1 MSFGLYAL
9 LPKERVGEVLQT
21 LCAVT
26 GQPTALLDEAGG
38 EQLRFGTP
46 PDGCTPESDKCRRCF
61 LRAGLRAQELG
72 EAYLF
77 SCCGDR
83 VGIAFSLVRQ
93 EERLATVILGPFVL
107 DEEEGAAAPGA
118 ALTPAKAQQY
128 KKLTEQ
134 LLSPLLPS
142 AQAQLSRT
150 REKMSQQARLSEVI
164 HLYKAQELTPDHRF
178 FYDKEAQL
186 LAKVRSGNVQEAK
199 GLLNELIG
207 QVLFGEGGE
216 LSAVRLHAIE
226 LTTLLSRVAMDGGAR
241 TDSIVALDKQFLTLM
256 TQEQSVEE
264 LCLLLQDVVE
274 RFADAMFCGQDK
286 GNPHIRRAL
295 RYMADNFDQPLTL
308 TAVASAVGLSPA
320 YLSAL
325 FKATVGV
332 SFKEHLSRIRV
343 EESKRLLLSSDCPL
357 SDIAVAMGFPDQS
370 YYCKVFRRICGLS
383 PGRFRRCGSEPAAA
397 VSPPARRQPRGR

>member
-9 LPKERVGEVLQT
+9 LSEERLREVLQT
-21 LCAVT
+21 LGDVT
-26 GQPTALLDEAGG
+26 GLPVSVLDGQGA
-38 EQLRFGTP
+38 EQLRLGSL
-46 PDGCTPESDKCRRCF
+46 PDGCGKEDAGGCRKHF
-61 LRAGLRAQELG
+61 LRAGERAQELG

-83 VGIAFSLVRQ
+83 VGIAFSLDWQ
-93 EERLATVILGPFVL
+93 EERMATVILGPFIL
-107 DEEEGAAAPGA
+107 EEEPGEDA
-118 ALTPAKAQQY
+118 RPGETALPPVRAQQL

-134 LLSPLLPS
+134 LLSSLLPS
-142 AQAQLSRT
+142 EQARLWRT

-164 HLYKAQELTPDHRF
+164 HLYKAQEITPDHRF

-186 LAKVRSGNVQEAK
+186 LARVRSGNVPEAK
-199 GLLNELIG
+199 ALLNELIG

-216 LSAVRLHAIE
+216 LSAVRMHAIE

-241 TDSIVALDKQFLTLM
+241 TDSIVALDRQFLTLM

-274 RFADAMFCGQDK
+274 RFADAMFCGRDK

-308 TAVASAVGLSPA
+308 PAVAGAVGLSPA
-320 YLSAL
+320 YFSAL

-332 SFKEHLSRIRV
+332 GFKEHLTRIRV

-370 YYCKVFRRICGLS
+370 YYCKVFRRLVGLS
-383 PGRFRRCGSEPAAA
+383 PGRYRRCTSVEA
-397 VSPPARRQPRGR
+397 SGRI